1 MSNIT
6 IPFNITLLDASE
18 DTFKGVLP
26 VTSLDIFDG
35 LTKNFHNE
43 GLYST
48 IIFGRVGDER
58 RKRRFSYIDIKIP
71 ILHPMIYRSLCALKK
86 MYGEIMASKAYATWD
101 PNIKDFV
108 KASALDGST
117 GFHFFMQHWREIEF
131 DKRPSDL
138 REELIALV
146 QKFKD
151 KPSTATPTKII
162 VSPAGY
168 RDFQIQGDGRY
179 SEEEVNTL
187 YKKLLSFSATIPSKI
202 DEESMSSYDS
212 KRMALQRT
220 FNDIYNLY
228 ESMVKGK
235 KKLMMGK
242 WASRKIYNGTRNVV
256 TSMSVSAD
264 ELHSPGNLGFNDTVI
279 GVYQY
284 LKATL
289 PVSKYNLRNG
299 FLSKVFVGINS
310 PAVLVNKKTL
320 KPELVDIRPEIYDG
334 WMSEEGVERLI
345 NLYGEESLRHQ
356 QLEINGR
363 WLGLIYKGPGVF
375 KIFQDIDELPEHLNK
390 DDVHP
395 LTFAELVYASIY
407 RTSSKYPIFVT
418 RYPIAS
424 PGSIYPSRTYIKTT
438 IKAEERIEL
447 NEDWGTDGASTA
459 YQFPISG
466 LPFVESLSPHASR
479 LAGLNM
485 DFDGD
490 TASGQIP
497 YSDESIAEIGNLFNS
512 RRYYVSTSGELN
524 YSVKTDTVE
533 FVLHNMCKE
542 PTSISTEGYREGDES
557 TFTHHG
563 VEYSIDKIH
572 EQLEK
577 DKTLANNIKVSDL
590 KWILEYGHA
599 DKDRVENSDTS
610 TPILYT
616 KENGKYYTIDGFH
629 RLTKAVD
636 KNIHE
641 LQGYLVT
648 KQQLDKAKV

>member
-1 MSNIT
+1 MSEIT
-6 IPFNITLLDASE
+6 IPFNISLLDTTP
-18 DTFKGVLP
+18 DTLKGLIP
-26 VTSLDIFDG
+26 VTSQDIFDG

-48 IIFGRVGDER
+48 VIFGRVGDER
-58 RKRRFSYIDIKIP
+58 RKRRVSYIDIKIP
-71 ILHPMIYRSLCALKK
+71 ILHPMIYRALCTLKR
-86 MYGEIMASKAYATWD
+86 MYGEILAGKTYAVWD
-101 PNIKDFV
+101 TNINDFV

-117 GFHFFMQHWREIEF
+117 GYAFFMEHWRDIVFER
-131 DKRPSDL
+131 RPSDI
-138 REELIALV
+138 REELISLV

-151 KPSTATPTKII
+151 RPTTATPSKII

-179 SEEEVNTL
+179 SEEEVNTF
-187 YKKLLSFSATIPSKI
+187 YKKLLSLASTIPNVI
-202 DEESMSSYDS
+202 DEETIAIYNS
-212 KRMALQRT
+212 KRVALQKT
-220 FNDIYNLY
+220 FNDIYDLY
-228 ESMVKGK
+228 ESMIKGK

-242 WASRKIYNGTRNVV
+242 WASRKIYNGTRNVI
-256 TSMSVSAD
+256 TSMSVSAN

-279 GVYQY
+279 GVYQF

-310 PAVLVNKKTL
+310 PAVLVNKETL

-334 WMSEEGVERLI
+334 WMSEEGIERII

-356 QLEINGR
+356 ELEISGR
-363 WLGLIYKGPGVF
+363 WVGLVYKGPGVF
-375 KIFQDIDELPEHLNK
+375 KIFQDIDELPDGFDRN
-390 DDVHP
+390 DVYP

-407 RTSSKYPIFVT
+407 QTSSKYPLFVT

-424 PGSIYPSRTYIKTT
+424 PGSIYPSKTYIKTT
-438 IKAEERIEL
+438 IKAEERTEL
-447 NEDWGTDGASTA
+447 NDQWTTDGSHTA
-459 YQFPISG
+459 WQWPIREM
-466 LPFVESLSPHASR
+466 PFVESLSPHSSR
-479 LAGLNM
+479 LKNLEA

-497 YSDESIAEIGNLFNS
+497 YSDESITEIGNLFNS
-512 RRYYVSTSGELN
+512 RRYYVGTDGQLK
-524 YSVKTDTVE
+524 YSVMTDTVK
-533 FVLHNMCKE
+533 FVLHNMCGK
-542 PTSISTEGYREGDES
+542 PTSVSTEGYREGDES
-557 TFTHHG
+557 TFTHHS

-590 KWILEYGHA
+590 KWILEYDYA